1 MLQYLSQVDTKE
13 NAISIRGGI
22 RARDKADK
30 AASNSSRS
38 FDTGGHILGGKSTV
52 RKVTRAQVVRK
63 PTLQEQLEADALR
76 GFTLAQAQSQ
86 EGMQA
91 GAEGQP
97 RSSTTALDPCSGAG
111 ASLPCSTE
119 NTTVTA
125 ITTDTSSCCSSS
137 SSSGNCRSNSGS
149 SSNDISNDI
158 SVIADSAKGSEEEA
172 KGSTSSDT
180 LYSNGCTQPLL
191 SHQSKPPSQLLPSD
205 LPHIIH
211 SPLTPSGHTNT
222 NTIEVQQITDS
233 YSATYG
239 GIGELD

>member
-30 AASNSSRS
+30 AASNGPRS

-76 GFTLAQAQSQ
+76 GCTLAQAQSQ
-86 EGMQA
+86 EDIQA

-119 NTTVTA
+119 NATVTV
-125 ITTDTSSCCSSS
+125 ITTDISS
-137 SSSGNCRSNSGS
+137 SSSGNCRSNSSS
-149 SSNDISNDI
+149 SSNDISNDV

-172 KGSTSSDT
+172 KESTSSYT

-191 SHQSKPPSQLLPSD
+191 SHQSKPPSQLLPYD

-239 GIGELD
+239 GIEELD

>member
-30 AASNSSRS
+30 AASNGPRS

-76 GFTLAQAQSQ
+76 GCTLAQAQSQ
-86 EGMQA
+86 EDIQA

-119 NTTVTA
+119 NATVTV
-125 ITTDTSSCCSSS
+125 ITTDISSSSSS
-137 SSSGNCRSNSGS
+137 SSSGNCRSNSSS
-149 SSNDISNDI
+149 SSNDISNDV

-172 KGSTSSDT
+172 KESTSSYT

-191 SHQSKPPSQLLPSD
+191 SHQSKPPSQFFPSD
-205 LPHIIH
+205 LPQITH
-211 SPLTPSGHTNT
+211 SPLTTSGHTNT
-222 NTIEVQQITDS
+222 NTIEVQQVTDS
-233 YSATYG
+233 YSAPYG
-239 GIGELD
+239 GIEELD

>member
-1 MLQYLSQVDTKE
+1 MVFYNTCPIEQLIANHTTPHLTIQHHAIFVRGSINLYFTSVLQYLSQVDTKE

-30 AASNSSRS
+30 AASNGPRS

-76 GFTLAQAQSQ
+76 GCTLAQAQSQ
-86 EGMQA
+86 EDIQA

-119 NTTVTA
+119 NATVTV
-125 ITTDTSSCCSSS
+125 ITTDISS
-137 SSSGNCRSNSGS
+137 SSSGTRC
-149 SSNDISNDI
+149 
-158 SVIADSAKGSEEEA
+158 
-172 KGSTSSDT
+172 
-180 LYSNGCTQPLL
+180 
-191 SHQSKPPSQLLPSD
+191 QLCAAAVLERQAA
-205 LPHIIH
+205 LHCCEQ
-211 SPLTPSGHTNT
+211 L
-222 NTIEVQQITDS
+222 VCC
-233 YSATYG
+233 
-239 GIGELD
+239 